1 MSFMPSN
8 GYWGNGQMKWC
19 WTLMVL
25 IIFLGGNGGVLET
38 NEARAEESD
47 QAWVSKVVS
56 VQGHVAVK
64 RRGQSRWQTV
74 ELGAPLFA
82 GDVIRVEAHGRA
94 GIRLRNDAVIRL
106 DQNTLLV
113 FTEIEKKTTFI
124 FKLLKGAANFFSRR
138 PHSLK
143 ILTPFV
149 NGVVE
154 GTEFLVRVTGDRTW
168 IELFEGR
175 LLATNPHGA
184 LQLSRGHGVTALAG
198 GAPQGYLLARPRDS
212 VQWALYYPPVLAWG
226 PKDLPEAF
234 RAALDCLH
242 RGRWLEALNVVDQ
255 MGEARRDPGFYTFR
269 AALCLH
275 LGSISEAE
283 KDLRHALTLD
293 SEYSEAL
300 SLQAVIAVVQ
310 NRREEAMR
318 IAQEAVRCDDRS
330 PAALLALSYAR
341 QARFDLRGALK
352 AAETAVGLAPENGT
366 ARARLAE
373 LQLCRG
379 RLDQGVKSAQRAA
392 SLTPNGSYP
401 HTLLGFAYLTQIKT
415 RKARKAFEK
424 AISLD
429 SAASLP
435 RLGLGLAKIRDGAL
449 DEGRAE
455 IEIAVGLDPV
465 NALMRSYLG
474 KAYFDEKRGPLD
486 AKQLEI
492 AKELDP
498 KDPTPW
504 LYDAIR
510 KQTLNRP
517 GEAVK
522 DLQESIKLNDNRA
535 VYRSRLLLD
544 QDLAARSAALGRIY
558 DDLSFQETALREGY
572 RSLDTDPANYSAHRL
587 LSDVYATRSRHE
599 IARVSELL
607 QSQLL
612 QPLNLTPVQPQLEE
626 SNLRILQGAG
636 PADPSF
642 NEYNPLFTRDRVTIT
657 ASGVAGENSTRGDE
671 VTVAGIAQRLSYSF
685 GQMYYETDGFREN
698 NSLDQRIY
706 NGFIQVALSPALSLQ
721 AEYRYKKTVNGDLRF
736 LFDPDDFSLLFKEER
751 EEHSGRI
758 GFRYHPGPRHNF
770 LLSFIATHNTWQRSS
785 ESILG
790 ENAFGPIVSNVRL
803 DQQPDAYNG
812 EFQYIYDG
820 RSTNWIMGAGYYD
833 ADLEGSQVINTANGP
848 IRFPEIST
856 PLDDKVRHTNAY
868 GYWRYA
874 ALTNLMVTLG
884 LSFDDYD
891 DGTID
896 EDQINPKF
904 GISWSPLP
912 PLTVRAAAFRTFK
925 RSLVTNQTLEPTQVA
940 GFNQFFN
947 DFTGTDGRRYGVGID
962 YTVSSDLA
970 LGAEYTG
977 RRAIVPRI
985 DATAGT
991 VTDYDYN
998 EKLHRIYLNWLP
1010 HPMVPVSLEYV
1021 FEQFAQAS
1029 SVPNQLTLRKLTT
1042 HQVPLIVS
1050 FFHPNGLFLKVRAR
1064 YVRQEIEE
1072 LNTVG
1077 NIEADEDQF
1086 VLVDAEI
1093 GWRLPKRF
1101 GILSLSAT
1109 NLGDRKFPF
1118 FGVDYYNNLEPLEP
1132 EIRPGRQ
1139 VLLKVTVT
1147 Y

>member
-1 MSFMPSN
+1 
-8 GYWGNGQMKWC
+8 MKWC
-19 WTLMVL
+19 WSLMVL
-25 IIFLGGNGGVLET
+25 IIFLGGNGFVRGMS
-38 NEARAEESD
+38 EARAAESD
-47 QAWVSKVVS
+47 QAWVSKLVS

-64 RRGQSRWQTV
+64 RRGQSRWQPV

-82 GDVIRVEAHGRA
+82 GDEIRVEANSRA

-124 FKLLKGAANFFSRR
+124 FKLLKGAANFFDRR

-154 GTEFLVRVTGDRTW
+154 GTEFLVRVTGDRTR

-175 LLATNPHGA
+175 ILATNPYGA
-184 LQLSRGHGVTALAG
+184 LQLSRGQGVTAPAG
-198 GAPQGYLLARPRDS
+198 RAPQRFLLARPRDS

-226 PKDLPEAF
+226 PKDLPDAF
-234 RAALDCLH
+234 QAALDSVH
-242 RGRWLEALNVVDQ
+242 RGRWLEALNELNQ
-255 MGEARRDPGFYTFR
+255 IGESRRDSGFYTFR

-275 LGSISEAE
+275 LGSVSEAE
-283 KDLRHALTLD
+283 NDLRRALTLD
-293 SEYSEAL
+293 PRSSEAL
-300 SLQAVIAVVQ
+300 SLQAIIAVVQ

-318 IAQEAVRCDDRS
+318 IAQDAVRYNDRS
-330 PAALLALSYAR
+330 AAALLALSYAR
-341 QARFDLRGALK
+341 QARFDLKGALK

-373 LQLCRG
+373 LLLSLG
-379 RLDQGVKSAQRAA
+379 RLDQGVKSAQEAA
-392 SLTPNGSYP
+392 SLNPDDSYP
-401 HTLLGFAYLTQIKT
+401 RTLLGFAYLTQIRTK
-415 RKARKAFEK
+415 KARKAFEK

-429 SAASLP
+429 SAAPLP

-465 NALMRSYLG
+465 NALLRSYLG
-474 KAYFDEKRGPLD
+474 KAYFDEKRDPLD

-492 AKELDP
+492 AKHLDP
-498 KDPTPW
+498 NDPTPW

-517 GEAVK
+517 GEAMK
-522 DLQESIKLNDNRA
+522 DLQESIELNDNRA

-558 DDLSFQETALREGY
+558 DDLSFQETASREGC

-587 LSDVYATRSRHE
+587 LSDVYAARSRHE

-612 QPLNLTPVQPQLEE
+612 QPLNLTPVQPQLAE
-626 SNLRILQGAG
+626 SNLLILQGAG
-636 PADPSF
+636 PANPSF
-642 NEYNPLFTRDRVTIT
+642 NEYNPLFTRDRITIT

-671 VTVAGIAQRLSYSF
+671 VTVAGIEQRLSYSF
-685 GQMYYETDGFREN
+685 GQIYYETDGFREN
-698 NSLDQRIY
+698 NNLDQRIY
-706 NGFIQVALSPALSLQ
+706 NGFVQVALCPAASLQ

-758 GFRYHPGPRHNF
+758 GFRYSPGPRHNF

-833 ADLEGSQVINTANGP
+833 ADIEGSQVINTANGP

-856 PLDDKVRHTNAY
+856 SLDGKARHTNAY
-868 GYWRYA
+868 GYWRCA

-891 DGTID
+891 DSTLD
-896 EDQINPKF
+896 EEQINPKF
-904 GISWSPLP
+904 GITWSPLP

-947 DFTGTDGRRYGVGID
+947 DFTGTDGRRYGVGVD
-962 YTVSSDLA
+962 YMA
-970 LGAEYTG
+970 LPNVAFGAEYTG

-985 DATAGT
+985 DAPSGT
-991 VTDYDYN
+991 ITDYDYN
-998 EKLHRIYLNWLP
+998 EKLHRVYLNWLP
-1010 HPMVPVSLEYV
+1010 HPMVPVNLEYV
-1021 FEQFAQAS
+1021 FEQFAQAGEI
-1029 SVPNQLTLRKLTT
+1029 PNQLTLRKLTT
-1042 HQVPLIVS
+1042 QQVPLIVS
-1050 FFHPNGLFLKVRAR
+1050 FFHPSGLFVKVRAR
-1064 YVRQEIEE
+1064 YVHQEIEKV
-1072 LNTVG
+1072 NARG
-1077 NIEADEDQF
+1077 SIETDEDRF
-1086 VLVDAEI
+1086 ALVDAEI
-1093 GWRLPKRF
+1093 GWRLPKRA

-1109 NLGDRKFPF
+1109 NIGDRKFQF

-1139 VLLKVTVT
+1139 VLLKVTLT